1 MAAHFTLPEA
11 LGLLMAGIGI
21 FGADTIKI
29 SVPKIASARTL
40 RPDVWGYSIEPVW
53 VDSYIRTHKTRTLI
67 DSITAITG
75 KPPPIRVGG
84 NTADQTYLHAA
95 LSTRNVSLA
104 LPDPRTAQ
112 TFNVTP
118 DWYQTWGDY
127 LSREVDLI
135 YTLNLADN
143 RSAWANAVQ
152 QAEFACTRLG

>member
-67 DSITAITG
+67 DSITEITK

-95 LSTRNVSLA
+95 LSTEKESQAIPEPL
-104 LPDPRTAQ
+104 TAQ

-118 DWYQTWGDY
+118 GWYQTWGDY
-127 LSREVDLI
+127 FSRETDFI
-135 YTLNLADN
+135 YSLNFADN
-143 RSAWANAVQ
+143 SSAWANAVK
-152 QAEFACTRLG
+152 QAE